1 MTIYQHIVE
10 YNSNDGIGN
19 DITGLSDLFFRL
31 NLNNKVITLKNKFS
45 VNNDIIKVNTE
56 IIEHEKQIIDNKF
69 KEFCT
74 NNNVKSSVGHLLTKI
89 YEKNNEEALNIAQKV
104 ITYSKTMDNQIGF

>member
-1 MTIYQHIVE
+1 VK
-10 YNSNDGIGN
+10 S
-19 DITGLSDLFFRL
+19 
-31 NLNNKVITLKNKFS
+31 
-45 VNNDIIKVNTE
+45 
-56 IIEHEKQIIDNKF
+56 
-69 KEFCT
+69 C